1 MIDGIDENNEINV
14 ENMNQHTGTIN
25 KLLSDTN
32 TKLESLL
39 REEDILY
46 EIESHN
52 EKLIKYFDK
61 DKIKQLLDYIIKEPE
76 IDEKNLDSS
85 ENKEKGY
92 KFPFI
97 SSQIFEIK
105 TQEIFKYFFM
115 TNKEIKEEENKE
127 KTNEINQDNNNKIEN
142 NNNMD
147 KEDQNKNENKEGE
160 KVEADS
166 SDNRI
171 ELLDY
176 LFAFLPKEY
185 KEEKKLNYVL
195 CGYFSSLIRN
205 LLEVNPM
212 GFINYVYNI
221 RKDLFNLMITHSYR
235 KSILDALSRILQLE
249 KYFQDFSSKSNEKIK
264 NSMNDTRIEVLK
276 NIFSSISIDMDNEK
290 LNSIYF
296 FIIGLFDSNNIIK
309 MKEFFKKMIDN
320 KNITKALINKPL
332 NNIDLI
338 TNTNNIENKRNN
350 FIIIIDIIKFLLKKS
365 KVLEIKI
372 PDYASS
378 TSLTIRHTKLSSEL
392 LDILPKLIKN
402 NFNKTNNEDKKILQC
417 FNEYE
422 LLPLGEYKIKI
433 VELISY
439 LIPYF
444 KKISKNFDKI
454 LINTEFFK
462 NGFEY
467 VFEYEWNNLYQE
479 SFLRLLNTSLE
490 YSAYHEQLFNYLF
503 NKLKIVE
510 IIKTHVNNEDKFKF
524 INNEISSNISHGY
537 ISFLISLCYKINSI
551 IGGAPLGFNLNP
563 STEGS
568 FEFLQKLDKENE
580 NNHIEI
586 PFDYENEDDNKFEN
600 NEEYKGGPIES
611 MKKYLNDDWKT
622 FFNDNIS
629 QSIKQYTDR
638 SWPKV
643 VSNMDIFDFLFEE
656 NNNSSS
662 KENTEEKSP
671 ENKDINI
678 DSIKDKNENIK
689 LNDENKDIITEDKNN
704 DNILLKINETDKK

>member
-46 EIESHN
+46 EIECHN
-52 EKLIKYFDK
+52 EKLIKYFDI

-76 IDEKNLDSS
+76 IDEKNLDSN

-127 KTNEINQDNNNKIEN
+127 KTNETNKDNNKAEN
-142 NNNMD
+142 NKNVD
-147 KEDQNKNENKEGE
+147 KESQNKNENKEGE
-160 KVEADS
+160 KAEADS

-212 GFINYVYNI
+212 GIINYVYNI

-276 NIFSSISIDMDNEK
+276 NIFSSINIDMDNEK

-296 FIIGLFDSNNIIK
+296 FIIGLFDSNNIMK

-320 KNITKALINKPL
+320 KNIAKALINKPL

-350 FIIIIDIIKFLLKKS
+350 FTIIIDIIKFLLRKS

-372 PDYASS
+372 PDYSSS

-402 NFNKTNNEDKKILQC
+402 NFNKKNNEDKKILQC

-479 SFLRLLNTSLE
+479 SFLRLLNASLE

-510 IIKTHVNNEDKFKF
+510 IIKAHVNNEDKFKF

-537 ISFLISLCYKINSI
+537 ISFLISLCYKINTI

-563 STEGS
+563 STEGN

-586 PFDYENEDDNKFEN
+586 PFDYENEDDNKIEN

-629 QSIKQYTDR
+629 KSIKQYADR

-643 VSNMDIFDFLFEE
+643 VSNMDIFDFLFEDS
-656 NNNSSS
+656 NS
-662 KENTEEKSP
+662 KENTEEKRP
-671 ENKDINI
+671 ENKDINN

-689 LNDENKDIITEDKNN
+689 VNDENKDIITEDKNN
-704 DNILLKINETDKK
+704 GNTLLKINENDKK